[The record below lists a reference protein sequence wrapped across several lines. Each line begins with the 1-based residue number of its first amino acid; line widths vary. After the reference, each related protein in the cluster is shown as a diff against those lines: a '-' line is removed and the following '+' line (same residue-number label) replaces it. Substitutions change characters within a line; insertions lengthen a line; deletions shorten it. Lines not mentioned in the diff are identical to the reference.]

1 MDLIEQVADPAVPIG
16 RVCDALGV
24 SRATLYRNTSPPLPP
39 QWHPRARSPRR
50 LSDAERAAVL
60 DALHGSEFADQPPRE
75 VYATL
80 LSRGIYLA
88 SIRTMYRLLAERGGP
103 GTSRSWPRP
112 RWGSSCTPT

>member
-1 MDLIEQVADPAVPIG
+1 MDLIEQVDDPALPIA

-24 SRATLYRNTSPPLPP
+24 SRATLYRNTSPPPPP

-50 LSDAERAAVL
+50 LSDAERAAVV
-60 DALHGSEFADQPPRE
+60 DALHGSEFADQPPHE

-88 SIRTMYRLLAERGGP
+88 SIRTMYRLLAERG
-103 GTSRSWPRP
+103 
-112 RWGSSCTPT
+112 